1 MRIVCF
7 FCLLLVSANVFA
19 ITTITYKAKGGSH
32 IDFFQVYT
40 IEDLPTGGH
49 VITLRFME
57 KNELNREHIV
67 TVDAKYNTEKWK
79 FYSPITKLSIDA
91 YRKGSEIFLI
101 GTKDGKKTEKK
112 FEIGNDPWLQ
122 IFPTGLDSFALS
134 TNESIVFWSIGIEG
148 RAEMQIGDFIAKHE
162 KSDREDAQL
171 LSLTFN
177 DWKSAFWKGK
187 SWHRKKD
194 GRILAIHV
202 GRDIGTWE
210 LQSEKLL

>member
-1 MRIVCF
+1 MRFILF
-7 FCLLLVSANVFA
+7 FCLFLLSTNVFA
-19 ITTITYKAKGGSH
+19 LKTITYKAKGGTH
-32 IDFFQVYT
+32 VDFFQVYT

-49 VITLRFME
+49 VVTLRFME
-57 KNELNREHIV
+57 KNELNREHVI

-91 YRKGSEIFLI
+91 YRKGSDIILT
-101 GTKDGKKTEKK
+101 GTKNGKKTEKK
-112 FEIGNDPWLQ
+112 FDIGNKLWLQ

-134 TNESIVFWSIGIEG
+134 TSESVVFCSIGIEG
-148 RAEMQIGDFIAKHE
+148 QGEMEIGEFIAKRD
-162 KSDREDAQL
+162 KSDREDAHL
-171 LSLTFN
+171 VTLTFN

-210 LQSEKLL
+210 LQSE